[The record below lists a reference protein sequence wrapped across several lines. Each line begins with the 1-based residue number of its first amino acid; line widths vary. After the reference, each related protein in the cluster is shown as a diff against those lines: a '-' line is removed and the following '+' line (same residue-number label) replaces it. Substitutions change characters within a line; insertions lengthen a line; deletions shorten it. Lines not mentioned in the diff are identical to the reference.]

1 MSARILV
8 VDDILTNVKLLEAK
22 LTAEYFEVSTAVS
35 GVEALEVIATT
46 PPDIVLLDV
55 MMPGMDGFEV
65 CRRIKNNPETQHIP
79 VVMVTALDQASDKI
93 TGLEA
98 GADDFLTK
106 PVNDIALLAR
116 VKSLVRLKM
125 VVDELRMRTN
135 TGQQMGMA
143 MTSVIQPPD
152 DLRGQIL
159 VVEDDQHMVDVITAS
174 LGRGTSHSLK
184 FVSDPQEALYSA
196 SASEIDLIVV
206 SLGLEDF
213 DGLRLVSQFR
223 SVEKTRNIPI
233 LVIVEENDPKRL
245 VRALDLGVNDY
256 VSLPVDPNEL
266 LARCQSSL
274 KRKWYSDQLR
284 SNLEQSMEMAVKD
297 ALTGLHNRRYVDTNL
312 NKQFILSLKNKK
324 PLSLLLL
331 DIDKFKNVNDTY
343 GHDIGDEILIEFAN
357 RIATSVRGIDITA
370 RLGGEEFVVVLPNTD
385 NETALLIA
393 ERLRANIA
401 DYPFVDLT
409 DCEDLN
415 ISMSI
420 GVSSITD
427 ADEQAENLLKRAD
440 LALYDAKEQGRNR
453 VNNYVDKN

>member
-35 GVEALEVIATT
+35 GVEALEVVATT
-46 PPDIVLLDV
+46 PPDIILLDV

-79 VVMVTALDQASDKI
+79 VVMVTALDQSSDRLE
-93 TGLEA
+93 GLKA

-125 VVDELRMRTN
+125 VVDELRLRTE

-143 MTSVIQPPD
+143 MSNMIQPPD
-152 DLRGQIL
+152 NLQGNLL
-159 VVEDDQHMVDVITAS
+159 VVEDDQQMADLIGKS
-174 LGRGTSHSLK
+174 LGEGAEHNVR
-184 FVSDPQEALYSA
+184 FIADPQEALYLAGS
-196 SASEIDLIVV
+196 SDFDLIIV
-206 SLGLEDF
+206 SLNLDGF
-213 DGLRLVSQFR
+213 DGLRLCSQFR
-223 SVEKTRNIPI
+223 SVEKTRNVPI
-233 LVIVEENDPKRL
+233 LVIVEDNDPKRL

-256 VSLPVDPNEL
+256 IALPVDDNEL
-266 LARCQSSL
+266 VARCQSSL

-284 SNLEQSMEMAVKD
+284 INLEQSMEMAIKD
-297 ALTGLHNRRYVDTNL
+297 SLTGLHNRRYIDTNL
-312 NKQFILSLKNKK
+312 NKQFVLSLKNDK

-370 RLGGEEFVVVLPNTD
+370 RLGGEEFVVLLPNTD
-385 NETALLIA
+385 NDTALLVA
-393 ERLRANIA
+393 ERLRKSIANA
-401 DYPFVDLT
+401 PFTDLT
-409 DCEDLN
+409 NCDDLN
-415 ISMSI
+415 ISMSV
-420 GVSSITD
+420 GVSTLHRSD
-427 ADEQAENLLKRAD
+427 DHAENLLKRAD

-453 VNNYVDKN
+453 VNNYVDRD

>member
-22 LTAEYFEVSTAVS
+22 LTAEYFEVMTATS
-35 GVEALEVIATT
+35 GVEALELLAAT
-46 PPDIVLLDV
+46 PPDIILLDV

-65 CRRIKNNPETQHIP
+65 CRRIKGNPETQHIP
-79 VVMVTALDQASDKI
+79 VIMVTALDQSSNKI
-93 TGLEA
+93 EGLKA

-125 VVDELRMRTN
+125 VVDELRMRTL
-135 TGQQMGMA
+135 TGQEMGMA
-143 MTSVIQPPD
+143 MTSVIKPPD
-152 DLRGQIL
+152 SLDGRIM
-159 VVEDDQHMVDVITAS
+159 VVVDDQQLADVIYAS
-174 LGRGTSHSLK
+174 LDKGTTHKVK
-184 FVSDPQEALYSA
+184 FISDPQEALYLAGSGDF
-196 SASEIDLIVV
+196 DLIIV
-206 SLGLEDF
+206 SLNLEDF
-213 DGLRLVSQFR
+213 DGLRLCSQFR
-223 SVEKTRNIPI
+223 SVEKTRNVPL
-233 LVIVEENDPKRL
+233 LVIVEDNDPKRL

-256 VSLPVDPNEL
+256 IALPIDKNEL

-284 SNLEQSMEMAVKD
+284 SNLEQSMEMAIKD
-297 ALTGLHNRRYVDTNL
+297 ALTGMHNRRYIDTNL
-312 NKQFILSLKNKK
+312 NKQFILALKNNK

-331 DIDKFKNVNDTY
+331 DIDKFKNVNDSY
-343 GHDIGDEILIEFAN
+343 GHDIGDEILIEFAD

-370 RLGGEEFVVVLPNTD
+370 RLGGEEFVVLLPNTD
-385 NETALLIA
+385 NETALGIA

-401 DYPFVDLT
+401 DAPFTDLT
-409 DCEDLN
+409 NCVDLN

-420 GVSSITD
+420 GVSSIER

-453 VNNYVDKN
+453 VNNYVARD